1 MDNTEDKAVNTIL
14 MTDALWKRGESLKI
28 HVDRMPAAMPLRCY
42 AVCREGKRRK
52 VLTARIS
59 GDEGHGDG
67 RSPTIMRLDVVR
79 VPCADAWCHGID
91 AGDL

>member
-1 MDNTEDKAVNTIL
+1 MLLAIASPEYKTIAMDNTEDKAVNTIL

-59 GDEGHGDG
+59 GDEPW
-67 RSPTIMRLDVVR
+67 RWP
-79 VPCADAWCHGID
+79 
-91 AGDL
+91 